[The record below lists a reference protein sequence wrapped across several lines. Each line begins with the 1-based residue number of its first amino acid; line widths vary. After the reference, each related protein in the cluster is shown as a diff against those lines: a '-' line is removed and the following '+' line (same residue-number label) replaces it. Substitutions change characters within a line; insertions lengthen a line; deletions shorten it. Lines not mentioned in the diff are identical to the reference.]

1 VLDVQSYQAYD
12 EGAAQE
18 VLLSRVE
25 PWLSESLDRFIGFID
40 EEESVDLEQV
50 VASLRTRLAEE
61 ASRLAPVG
69 FVSRD
74 RADGDGSWRERF
86 PDLFLEHARLIQG
99 FIQGDTSAWTGD
111 APTPVRKTT
120 LVLAR
125 YVPRY
130 LLLKALVDVVERDAG
145 AVDRMKRFLDWEI
158 ARRSK
163 STGGPETIAEM
174 RERDIRWNRDDKGQD
189 AVTALVSEHQC
200 LKKVTACRI
209 HRALAPY
216 GDGELM
222 ELVACYPDFASI
234 RRTNEHF
241 ALTRTQNLIAG
252 GSYCD
257 TCFHDERYIQNF
269 AHPSREVFERL

>member
-1 VLDVQSYQAYD
+1 MIDVQSYQAYD

-18 VLLSRVE
+18 VLLSQLGPR
-25 PWLSESLDRFIGFID
+25 LSESLDRFLGFVD
-40 EEESVDLEQV
+40 EEEAVDLEQV
-50 VASLRTRLAEE
+50 VASLRTRLVEE
-61 ASRLAPVG
+61 ASRSAPVE
-69 FVSRD
+69 SIPRD
-74 RADGDGSWRERF
+74 RAAGNGSWLERF
-86 PDLFLEHARLIQG
+86 PDLFLEHARLIRRLVNA
-99 FIQGDTSAWTGD
+99 DASAWVGD
-111 APTPVRKTT
+111 SPTSVLKSQ

-130 LLLKALVDVVERDAG
+130 FLLKALVDVVGRDAG
-145 AVDRMKRFLDWEI
+145 VDRMKRFLDREI
-158 ARRSK
+158 SNRPR

-222 ELVACYPDFASI
+222 EVVACYPDFASI

-241 ALTRTQNLIAG
+241 VLTRTQNLIAG

-257 TCFHDERYIQNF
+257 TYFHDERYIQDF